1 MSDNRAIRQ
10 ALLKPAFMHLYPGI
24 RPNEWLPA
32 SVLLAEVNA
41 ISRRR
46 GAERPVAQHALDPK
60 HFVFRGTPSA
70 GANHVARELRIVRR
84 NRQHPRDHQR
94 PPESEP

>member
-84 NRQHPRDHQR
+84 NQQR
-94 PPESEP
+94 PRGHEPLSASEP

>member
-1 MSDNRAIRQ
+1 MSDNTAIRQ
-10 ALLKPAFMHLYPGI
+10 ALLKPAFKHLYPGI

-46 GAERPVAQHALDPK
+46 GAARPVARHALDPN
-60 HFVFRGTPSA
+60 HFAFRGTPSTA
-70 GANHVARELRIVRR
+70 ANQVARELRIVRR
-84 NRQHPRDHQR
+84 NRQRPRDHER